1 METDAGVSIPEL
13 TVIIAGA
20 AFFWF
25 ISSRVFA
32 RAGYSRWWTFT
43 IFIPI
48 VNLYV
53 ASRLIM
59 KAGYSIWWLLVLFLP
74 PVNFLV
80 LITFVFGEWP
90 ADRRLY
96 RTVKLNP

>member
-1 METDAGVSIPEL
+1 METDAGLGIPEL

-20 AFFWF
+20 TFLWV
-25 ISSRVFA
+25 ISARVFT

-43 IFIPI
+43 IFIPLL
-48 VNLYV
+48 NLYV
-53 ASRLIM
+53 ASRLIT

-74 PVNFLV
+74 PVNFLM
-80 LITFVFGEWP
+80 LMMFVFGEWP